1 MDEVSLVEGDGMCG
15 IRLMAGDRNCTV
27 TFRTTGP
34 LGGYIRRT
42 GEGRPIDRPLAGD
55 VQPQQGLAL
64 EE

>member
-1 MDEVSLVEGDGMCG
+1 MCG